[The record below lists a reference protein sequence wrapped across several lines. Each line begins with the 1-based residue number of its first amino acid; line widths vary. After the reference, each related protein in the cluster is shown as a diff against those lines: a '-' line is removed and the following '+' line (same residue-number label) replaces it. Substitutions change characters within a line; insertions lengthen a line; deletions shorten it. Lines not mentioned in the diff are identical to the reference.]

1 MELRLKEEYNY
12 KDDIPKENYNL
23 QRHLAFYQQGSYKR
37 MMVMSIVLP
46 TQL

>member
-23 QRHLAFYQQGSYKR
+23 QRHLAFLLNYEQFG
-37 MMVMSIVLP
+37 I
-46 TQL
+46 